1 MNIHL
6 RFMLVFLSSV
16 VLEPSNQEYHN
27 IKKHAVMMI
36 CKAPLHQ
43 RHNIA
48 FLQDFFIARMKG
60 INKTNVSGYLSPK
73 YIAFYFAKNATSY
86 M

>member
-1 MNIHL
+1 MSL
-6 RFMLVFLSSV
+6 SLLVFLSSV
-16 VLEPSNQEYHN
+16 IVLESSNQEYHN
-27 IKKHAVMMI
+27 NKKHAVMMI

-48 FLQDFFIARMKG
+48 FLQDFFIARING
-60 INKTNVSGYLSPK
+60 INKTNVSGYHTLK

-86 M
+86 I

>member
-1 MNIHL
+1 
-6 RFMLVFLSSV
+6 MLVFLSSV
-16 VLEPSNQEYHN
+16 VLESSKQIYHT

-48 FLQDFFIARMKG
+48 FLQDFFITRIKG
-60 INKTNVSGYLSPK
+60 INKINVSGYHRVK

-86 M
+86 I

>member
-6 RFMLVFLSSV
+6 RFMLLFLSSA
-16 VLEPSNQEYHN
+16 VLEYSNQEYHN
-27 IKKHAVMMI
+27 IKKHAVTLI

-48 FLQDFFIARMKG
+48 FLQDFFIARIKG
-60 INKTNVSGYLSPK
+60 INKTNVSGYLSLK
-73 YIAFYFAKNATSY
+73 YIAFYFAKNAKSY
-86 M
+86 I